1 MLIHILFYIFVH
13 DIVPHTDKTVKI
25 SLVASSCAIAIS
37 IFNVIM
43 VAPNEFD
50 PILLKLEL
58 KRRQSKKDHV

>member
-1 MLIHILFYIFVH
+1 
-13 DIVPHTDKTVKI
+13 
-25 SLVASSCAIAIS
+25 
-37 IFNVIM
+37 VIM